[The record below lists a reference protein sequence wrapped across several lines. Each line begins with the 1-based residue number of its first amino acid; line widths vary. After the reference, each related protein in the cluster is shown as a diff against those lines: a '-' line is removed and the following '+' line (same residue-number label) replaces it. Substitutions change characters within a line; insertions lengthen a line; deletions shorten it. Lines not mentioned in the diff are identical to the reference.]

1 MKNLHVNLGSTTKEE
16 IKNKNKKLPGRPSME
31 KTPGNRHHGGLAAR
45 GTGEGGAEWDT
56 GYMDKLPGLNW
67 R

>member
-1 MKNLHVNLGSTTKEE
+1 
-16 IKNKNKKLPGRPSME
+16 ME
-31 KTPGNRHHGGLAAR
+31 KTPGNRHHGGVAAR